1 MLISI
6 LIPTYRRP
14 EDLTA
19 LLGDLLAEARAG
31 AVMEDVEILVLDNCP
46 DRSAE
51 AVAAGFAADLPLTY
65 LSEPRPGVAQARNRG
80 VSEARGRYVLF
91 VDDDE
96 RPGENWLHHWRE
108 MAARRP
114 DAAFG
119 AVHPVFDTAPA
130 PGLTA
135 GLEGLFSREMNLPDG
150 TDITARRA
158 FLGTGNSLFDRA
170 RCFAQG
176 LGFDPAMTA
185 GGEDVALLR
194 QLVEERGVKLLWS
207 ARTPV
212 RERVPAARMTASYV
226 RARKFR
232 NGQLRCLVEAG
243 GGHWGRVGFWMA
255 AGLAQ
260 ALGHGGRALLL
271 SPFDRAGAQE
281 AFVRAAG
288 GLGKVMWWR

>member
-19 LLGDLLAEARAG
+19 LLGDLRAEAQAG
-31 AVMEDVEILVLDNCP
+31 AVMEGVEILVLDNCP

-51 AVAAGFAADLPLTY
+51 AVAAAFAGDLPLTY
-65 LSEPRPGVAQARNRG
+65 VSEPRPGVAQARNRG
-80 VSEARGRYVLF
+80 VAEARGDHVLF
-91 VDDDE
+91 IDDDE
-96 RPGENWLHHWRE
+96 RPGENWLRHWRE
-108 MAARRP
+108 MAARGP

-119 AVHPVFDTAPA
+119 AVHPVFDAPPA
-130 PGLTA
+130 PGLTQA
-135 GLEGLFSREMNLPDG
+135 LEGLFSREMNLPDG
-150 TDITARRA
+150 TDITLARA
-158 FLGTGNSLFDRA
+158 FLGTGNSLFHRG
-170 RCFAQG
+170 RCFSQG

-194 QLVEERGVKLLWS
+194 QLVEERGLRLLWS

-212 RERVPAARMTASYV
+212 RERVPAARMTAAYV

-232 NGQLRCLVEAG
+232 NGQLRCLVEAR

-255 AGLAQ
+255 AGLVQ
-260 ALGHGGRALLL
+260 ALGHGGHALVL
-271 SPFDRAGAQE
+271 SPFDRAGAQG